1 MAFNETLTGE
11 VCHIK
16 GVRPGSARHDTS
28 QSDTE
33 RHDYKNLILMCPTH
47 HTVIDDDQDAY
58 TVEYLL
64 KLKSIN
70 EQRSEP
76 VSEEEAS
83 RVAQGF
89 VLLSNQGQ
97 SGGISAQTVNATNI
111 TLQSAPSAN
120 HLTHQRQIQAVEALW
135 QIVRN
140 LSSEFSMVIFV
151 DNILL
156 ASEQDAYFQ
165 RRDHSQVMD
174 SVGEYADMTRALQ
187 KMKAAGSIEA
197 ASKERPFVNH
207 RVWSVFY
214 VLQAIY
220 GRTALLITNSF
231 KDRRLVDW
239 RKDSGCDQ
247 LLRAILPP
255 SIVDHARSQT
265 FGGLR
270 FVIDQLENQFLAEA
284 GMNKSL

>member
-1 MAFNETLTGE
+1 
-11 VCHIK
+11 
-16 GVRPGSARHDTS
+16 
-28 QSDTE
+28 
-33 RHDYKNLILMCPTH
+33 
-47 HTVIDDDQDAY
+47 
-58 TVEYLL
+58 
-64 KLKSIN
+64 
-70 EQRSEP
+70 
-76 VSEEEAS
+76 
-83 RVAQGF
+83 

-220 GRTALLITNSF
+220 GRTALLLTNSF